1 MGSQLVN
8 HHSKGPIYK
17 KKSHFIMGISTSSWV
32 LNSYKWDY
40 TYVQPEFIVFESH
53 SEPMRATTVV
63 IKQAYYGFE

>member
-1 MGSQLVN
+1 
-8 HHSKGPIYK
+8 
-17 KKSHFIMGISTSSWV
+17 MGISTSSWV

-53 SEPMRATTVV
+53 SELMRATTVV